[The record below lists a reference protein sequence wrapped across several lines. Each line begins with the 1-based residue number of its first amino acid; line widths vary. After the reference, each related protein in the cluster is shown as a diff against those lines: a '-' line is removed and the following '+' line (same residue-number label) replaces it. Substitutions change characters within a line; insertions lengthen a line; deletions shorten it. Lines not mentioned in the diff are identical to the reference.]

1 MNSLLLTLTAVLILV
16 LSALFAAPLFIDW
29 NNYRTV
35 FETEASK
42 LLGREVK
49 VGGKVH
55 LILLPS
61 PELRFDDIKVADREG
76 RLDRPFLEARS
87 LEAWLNISA
96 LLTGTIEARK
106 IAIVGPVLRLDL
118 EADETGNWSDV
129 GRRGVGLPF
138 APKDVMLDEVSVSGG
153 RIEVTRQGQPQF
165 AVENVAGVASAQS
178 LSGPYKVSA
187 SYSFKGRPQQ
197 LRFSTSAPDPAG
209 LFRIKSALRD
219 VERNTSYVLDGGVTG
234 LGAVPAFDG
243 TIIVR
248 TANVLAD
255 GEEGEPAGNGEGADL
270 GAANSES
277 VEATAKSSREAAS
290 SFELKGP
297 IKATP
302 ARAELPEFELTLN
315 AKGHPQI
322 FKGKLALDFGERI
335 DGAAELA
342 AGFIDLDA
350 LFAVPGAEERP
361 SPAAIL
367 YEFAEEV
374 LTQTAELGDGTLV
387 LAIEQA
393 GLGGDLVG
401 AIDMALAS
409 KDGAIAIERLKATL
423 PGDNRIEASGKL
435 THGDFGP
442 VFAGPVTVAG
452 SQLRPLTRWAAG
464 DRGVSGQASPGDF
477 SFGANVFVG
486 DGTLKLADAS
496 GDLSGTKFRGG
507 LSLKGG
513 ERRLIEINLDSDR
526 LDLRE
531 LIGEGPIWRSWL
543 PASQT
548 ETPAPTGADTPASSG
563 TDAAGAT
570 GSEEAAAM
578 GQDLFKRLRGDD
590 MRATLRVG
598 ELLLPGIPA
607 GKLDARF
614 SLQGGT
620 LDVQQLDFAAAD
632 ALALTGKGRIES
644 LDTAP
649 SGGVDFAL
657 KAADAG
663 SLKIAAELFGLP
675 EKVSGSENLAVLA
688 PLDLNVKLNAFRE
701 GDLTNAAIAIGGKT
715 GTSDIALTARALG
728 DPGKPGEAK
737 VDIDGKVTGEKP
749 QALLVLL
756 FPDLP
761 LERIAAPEGSQ
772 GRLIVKFAGVPNTKM
787 TGKAAL
793 ETEPIEVAFVG
804 EGSLQPS
811 GLALA
816 GKGAVVSKDAMA
828 ALTLLGLE
836 SPPSA
841 SGVPLSLRLD
851 VVKQGG
857 TVDLNGIAGSI
868 AGEKVTGSVRLDR
881 SGATTRFD
889 LKAAAGSMS
898 LPSLLGV
905 LVAWHRTPST
915 EEMLG
920 TISAN
925 TSEVWPS
932 RGFALGVLEGLEGG
946 ISLEAK
952 TLSLGSAVKVEAA
965 TLAASIGKGGL
976 DVTALNGRLFGGAL
990 AASGSLAPRGNGA
1003 ALTARAEIKGG
1014 KLETLT
1020 KSVAGSALA
1029 KGPFDLAFNVQGE
1042 GLSPPGV
1049 VAGLGG
1055 EGTLT
1060 LGPGTLQSFSAAPLR
1075 GVAAT
1080 AANKTIKADKE
1091 AIAAETKAVRD
1102 KITKGIYKFAPAT
1115 LPFDIKNGTLRL
1127 APATLATAGAETKI
1141 NGFVELASLKLDS
1154 EWAVG
1159 LTGPGAGDVPPVNL
1173 VFTGALN
1180 KAGAIT
1186 PAVDTGAVETYLTMR
1201 RMQEDVERLETLD
1214 VTGRAQP
1221 PEPEQDGIARIL
1233 SEEMPLDPATPSEP
1247 ELADPSAWTA
1257 ETEAPEQ
1264 PEAPPPAAA
1273 AASSPSA
1280 LDLLLEET
1288 EAETVP
1294 PPVAKPQ
1301 AAPEAAPSVTATTP
1315 PAAATEPA
1323 PGAAPP
1329 PGDAATAGPEAQP
1342 VPPPAAAEK
1351 PVKKRS
1357 ANKPRKKPEPPDAW
1371 RKNIPFF
1378 GGG

>member
-1 MNSLLLTLTAVLILV
+1 VNSLLLTLTAVLILV

-55 LILLPS
+55 LVLLPA

-106 IAIVGPVLRLDL
+106 IAIVGPTLRLDL
-118 EADETGNWSDV
+118 EADGTGNWNDV
-129 GRRGVGLPF
+129 GRRGVALPF

-153 RIEVTRQGQPQF
+153 RIEVTRQGRPQF
-165 AVENVAGVASAQS
+165 AVENVAGVASAQF

-187 SYSFKGRPQQ
+187 SYSFKGRPQE
-197 LRFSTSAPDPAG
+197 LRFSTSAPDPEG

-219 VERNTSYVLDGGVTG
+219 LDRNTSYVLDGGVTG
-234 LGAVPAFDG
+234 LGAVPTFDG

-248 TANVLAD
+248 TANVLNG
-255 GEEGEPAGNGEGADL
+255 GEEGEPASA
-270 GAANSES
+270 ES
-277 VEATAKSSREAAS
+277 VEPAAKAAREEAS

-302 ARAELPEFELTLN
+302 ARAELAEFDLTLN

-322 FKGKLALDFGERI
+322 FKGKLTLDFGERME
-335 DGAAELA
+335 GAAKLA

-350 LFAVPGAEERP
+350 LFAVPGAEQGP

-367 YEFAEEV
+367 YEFADEV
-374 LTQTAELGDGTLV
+374 LTQAAEIGDGTLA

-409 KDGAIAIERLKATL
+409 KDGAVVIERLKATL
-423 PGDNRIEASGKL
+423 PGENRIETSGSLKR
-435 THGDFGP
+435 GDFGP
-442 VFAGPVTVAG
+442 VFAGPIKVEG

-464 DRGVSGQASPGDF
+464 DRGVSGQASAGDF
-477 SFGANVFVG
+477 SVMANAVVG
-486 DGTLKLADAS
+486 DGALKLADAS
-496 GDLSGTKFRGG
+496 GELSGTKFRGA
-507 LSLKGG
+507 LSLSGG
-513 ERRLIEINLDSDR
+513 ERRLVEITLDSDR

-548 ETPAPTGADTPASSG
+548 ETAAPAGADKAGSAG
-563 TDAAGAT
+563 TDNAGTT
-570 GSEEAAAM
+570 GTEEAAAM

-590 MRATLRVG
+590 MRVTLRVG
-598 ELLLPGIPA
+598 ELLLPDIPA

-614 SLQGGT
+614 QLQGGT
-620 LDVQQLDFAAAD
+620 LDLQQLDFAAAD
-632 ALALTGKGRIES
+632 ALALTGKGRIER

-657 KAADAG
+657 RAADAG

-688 PLDLNVKLNAFRE
+688 PLDLNVKLNASRE
-701 GDLTNAAIAIGGKT
+701 GDLTNAAIEIGGKA
-715 GTSDIALTARALG
+715 GTSDIALAARALG
-728 DPGKPGEAK
+728 DPAKPGEAK
-737 VDIDGKVTGEKP
+737 VDVDGKVTGEKP

-761 LERIAAPEGSQ
+761 LERIAAPEGSK
-772 GRLIVKFAGVPNTKM
+772 GRLIVKFSGVPNVKV

-804 EGSLQPS
+804 EGSLQTS

-816 GKGAVVSKDAMA
+816 GKGAVVSKDARA

-841 SGVPLSLRLD
+841 VGVPLSLRLD
-851 VVKQGG
+851 VAKKGG
-857 TVDLNGIAGSI
+857 TVDLSGIAGSI
-868 AGEKVTGSVRLDR
+868 AGEKVTGSVQLDQ
-881 SGATTRFD
+881 SGAKTRFD
-889 LKAAAGSMS
+889 LKATAGSMS

-920 TISAN
+920 TISGN

-932 RGFALGVLEGLEGG
+932 RGFALGHLEGIEGG

-952 TLSLGSAVKVEAA
+952 TLSLGSAVKVEGA
-965 TLAASIGKGGL
+965 TLAASVGKDGL
-976 DVTALNGRLFGGAL
+976 GITALNGRLFGGAL

-1003 ALTARAEIKGG
+1003 ELVARAEIKGG

-1020 KSVAGSALA
+1020 KSVTGSALA
-1029 KGPFDLAFNVQGE
+1029 KGPFDLAFTVQGE

-1049 VAGLGG
+1049 VAGLSG

-1060 LGPGTLQSFSAAPLR
+1060 LGPGTIQSFSAAPLR
-1075 GVAAT
+1075 GVAN
-1080 AANKTIKADKE
+1080 AAAKKTIKADKKAIE
-1091 AIAAETKAVRD
+1091 AEAKAVRE
-1102 KITKGIYKFAPAT
+1102 KITNGIYKFSPAT

-1154 EWAVG
+1154 EWAVS
-1159 LTGPGAGDVPPVNL
+1159 LTGAGAKDVPPVSL

-1180 KAGAIT
+1180 KAGAIS
-1186 PAVDTGAVETYLTMR
+1186 PAIDTGAIETYLTMR

-1214 VTGRAQP
+1214 VSGRTQP
-1221 PEPEQDGIARIL
+1221 PEAEPDGIARIL
-1233 SEEMPLDPATPSEP
+1233 SEEMPLDPPYPSEP
-1247 ELADPSAWTA
+1247 ELADPSAWAA
-1257 ETEAPEQ
+1257 ETETPEQ
-1264 PEAPPPAAA
+1264 PEAAPPAAA
-1273 AASSPSA
+1273 AATSPSA

-1288 EAETVP
+1288 ESATPARV
-1294 PPVAKPQ
+1294 KPL
-1301 AAPEAAPSVTATTP
+1301 AAPEAPSSVTATTP
-1315 PAAATEPA
+1315 PVPATGPASETAPA
-1323 PGAAPP
+1323 PGE
-1329 PGDAATAGPEAQP
+1329 AATASPEAQP
-1342 VPPPAAAEK
+1342 VPPPTAAKK
-1351 PVKKRS
+1351 PVRKRS